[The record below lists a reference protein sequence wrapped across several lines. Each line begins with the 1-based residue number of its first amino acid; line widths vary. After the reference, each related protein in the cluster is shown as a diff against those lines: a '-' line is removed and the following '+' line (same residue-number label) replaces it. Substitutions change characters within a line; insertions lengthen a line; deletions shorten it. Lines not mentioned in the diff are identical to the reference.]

1 MSRITINQALSIGQK
16 NLAPITANYK
26 NEVLWLMQK
35 CLNINSVQLL
45 LNSTTQ
51 ELSSEEM
58 QQFNQLIK
66 RRTSKE
72 PLQHILGSIEFYGY
86 HFHITKDVFI
96 PRPETEI
103 FVDILKSN
111 LSIQNKALEIGAGA
125 GCMSILLELE
135 HLANQ
140 ILSIDSNPQAIA
152 LAQSNAQRLGCTKI
166 NFCVNDLFYM
176 QHASKYDLIISNPP
190 YISLQDISQLEP
202 EVLFYDPLSALT
214 DYKNGLSFYQFFSNQ
229 GSRLLNLNGRML
241 FEFGGKNQ
249 LHQIIDIFSKPYY
262 NHQIFNDLNNEPRF
276 ILVRLL
282 K

>member
-35 CLNINSVQLL
+35 CLNINSIQLL

-86 HFHITKDVFI
+86 QFHITKDVFI

-190 YISLQDISQLEP
+190 YISLEEIDDLDV
-202 EVLFYDPLSALT
+202 EVLLYDPLNALT
-214 DYKNGLSFYQFFSNQ
+214 DYGDGLSFYQYFAKN
-229 GSRLLNLNGRML
+229 GRDLLNSQGAML
-241 FEFGGKNQ
+241 FEFGGRHQSQKIQQ
-249 LHQIIDIFSKPYY
+249 LFSHSGYQYK
-262 NHQIFNDLNNEPRF
+262 IFNDLNNDPRF
-276 ILVRLL
+276 ILIRL
-282 K
+282 

>member
-1 MSRITINQALSIGQK
+1 MSHITIKQALSLGQK
-16 NLAPITANYK
+16 TLEPITQNYK

-86 HFHITKDVFI
+86 QFHITKDVFI

-190 YISLQDISQLEP
+190 YISLEEIDDLDV
-202 EVLFYDPLSALT
+202 EVLLYDPLNALT
-214 DYKNGLSFYQFFSNQ
+214 DYGDGLSFYQYFAKN
-229 GSRLLNLNGRML
+229 GRDLLNSQGAML
-241 FEFGGKNQ
+241 FEFGGRHQSQKIQQ
-249 LHQIIDIFSKPYY
+249 LFSHSGYQYK
-262 NHQIFNDLNNEPRF
+262 IFNDLNNDPRF
-276 ILVRLL
+276 ILIRL
-282 K
+282 

>member
-86 HFHITKDVFI
+86 HFHINKDVFI

-190 YISLQDISQLEP
+190 YISLEEIDDLDV
-202 EVLFYDPLSALT
+202 EVLLYDPLNALT
-214 DYKNGLSFYQFFSNQ
+214 DYGDGLSFYQYFAKN
-229 GSRLLNLNGRML
+229 GRDLLNSQGAML
-241 FEFGGKNQ
+241 FEFGGRHQSQKIQQ
-249 LHQIIDIFSKPYY
+249 LFSHSGYQYK
-262 NHQIFNDLNNEPRF
+262 IFNDLNNDPRF
-276 ILVRLL
+276 ILIRL
-282 K
+282 

>member
-1 MSRITINQALSIGQK
+1 
-16 NLAPITANYK
+16 
-26 NEVLWLMQK
+26 MQK

-72 PLQHILGSIEFYGY
+72 PIQHILGSIEFYGY
-86 HFHITKDVFI
+86 HFHINKDVFI

-190 YISLQDISQLEP
+190 YISLEEIDDLDV
-202 EVLFYDPLSALT
+202 EVLLYDPLNALT
-214 DYKNGLSFYQFFSNQ
+214 DYGDGLSFYQYFAKN
-229 GSRLLNLNGRML
+229 GRDLLNSQGAML
-241 FEFGGKNQ
+241 FEFGGRHQSQKIQQ
-249 LHQIIDIFSKPYY
+249 LFSHSGYQYKIFD
-262 NHQIFNDLNNEPRF
+262 DLNNDPRF
-276 ILVRLL
+276 ILIRL
-282 K
+282 

>member
-190 YISLQDISQLEP
+190 YISLEEIDDLDV
-202 EVLFYDPLSALT
+202 EVLLYDPLNALT
-214 DYKNGLSFYQFFSNQ
+214 DYGDGLSFYQYFAKN
-229 GSRLLNLNGRML
+229 GRDLLNSPGAML
-241 FEFGGKNQ
+241 FEFGGRHQSQKIQQ
-249 LHQIIDIFSKPYY
+249 LFSHSGYQYK
-262 NHQIFNDLNNEPRF
+262 IFNDLNNDPRF
-276 ILVRLL
+276 ILIRL
-282 K
+282 

>member
-86 HFHITKDVFI
+86 QFHITKDVFI

-190 YISLQDISQLEP
+190 YISLEEIDDLDV
-202 EVLFYDPLSALT
+202 EVLLYDPLNALT
-214 DYKNGLSFYQFFSNQ
+214 DYGDGLSFYQYFAKN
-229 GSRLLNLNGRML
+229 GRDLLNSQGAML
-241 FEFGGKNQ
+241 FEFGGRHQSQKIQQ
-249 LHQIIDIFSKPYY
+249 LFSHSGYQYK
-262 NHQIFNDLNNEPRF
+262 IFNDLNNDPRF
-276 ILVRLL
+276 ILIRL
-282 K
+282 

>member
-190 YISLQDISQLEP
+190 YISLEEIDDLDV
-202 EVLFYDPLSALT
+202 EVLLYDPLNALT
-214 DYKNGLSFYQFFSNQ
+214 DYGDGLSFYQYFAKN
-229 GSRLLNLNGRML
+229 GRDLLNSQGAML
-241 FEFGGKNQ
+241 FEFGGRHQSQKIQQ
-249 LHQIIDIFSKPYY
+249 LFSHSGYQYKIFD
-262 NHQIFNDLNNEPRF
+262 DLNNDPRF
-276 ILVRLL
+276 ILIRL
-282 K
+282 

>member
-86 HFHITKDVFI
+86 QFNINKDVFI

-190 YISLQDISQLEP
+190 YISLEEIDDLDV
-202 EVLFYDPLSALT
+202 EVLLYDPLNALT
-214 DYKNGLSFYQFFSNQ
+214 DYGDGLSFYQYFAKN
-229 GSRLLNLNGRML
+229 GRDLLNSQGAML
-241 FEFGGKNQ
+241 FEFGGRHQSQKIQQ
-249 LHQIIDIFSKPYY
+249 LFSHSGYQYK
-262 NHQIFNDLNNEPRF
+262 IFNDLNNDPRF
-276 ILVRLL
+276 ILIRL
-282 K
+282 